1 MKRLYNSRNSGHKTF
16 IHLAHDLRSHTLT
29 SSFYQSHP
37 AFLAGYRNKATTKMK
52 AGIILLCTKDNLF
65 QEFKIEGAELE
76 MYQNLF
82 MGRVKKFYEM
92 NNIS

>member
-1 MKRLYNSRNSGHKTF
+1 
-16 IHLAHDLRSHTLT
+16 
-29 SSFYQSHP
+29 
-37 AFLAGYRNKATTKMK
+37 MK
-52 AGIILLCTKDNLF
+52 AGIILLCTKDIF
-65 QEFKIEGAELE
+65 YQEFKIEGAELE

>member
-1 MKRLYNSRNSGHKTF
+1 
-16 IHLAHDLRSHTLT
+16 
-29 SSFYQSHP
+29 
-37 AFLAGYRNKATTKMK
+37 
-52 AGIILLCTKDNLF
+52 LF